1 MKIID
6 LNYSLEISNC
16 WSEEFMRHH
25 YCPKLAW
32 AALLLTPVVCF
43 AQAGANP
50 FAGNAQ
56 AAADGQKL
64 FVVSCAP
71 CHGKNGE
78 GAQGQVEGMRPP
90 DLTRGVFKAGRR
102 DEDLFR
108 VISDGVRGTEMQS
121 FKSLGADQIWRLV
134 VFIRTLSI
142 VTPVLNGNPVA
153 GEALFWGKGD
163 CGRCHQIGSRGSR
176 LGPDLAR
183 GGRRSN
189 AENLKKAIV
198 DPNADI
204 TPGYAII
211 TVITRDGKKITGL
224 ERWLDNFS
232 TRLVDESGNE
242 RTFLRDEVTSVTR
255 EMRSTMPENYGKT
268 FSDAELNDL
277 VAYIVKTRS
286 EVNSQ

>member
-1 MKIID
+1 MKHQ
-6 LNYSLEISNC
+6 Y
-16 WSEEFMRHH
+16 
-25 YCPKLAW
+25 YPKLVW
-32 AALLLTPVVCF
+32 AALLLTPLGCF

-50 FAGNAQ
+50 FGGNAQ

-64 FVVSCAP
+64 FSVSCAP

-78 GAQGQVEGMRPP
+78 GAQGQAEGMRPP
-90 DLTRGVFKAGRR
+90 DLTRGAFKAGRR

-108 VISDGVRGTEMQS
+108 VISDGVRGTEMPS
-121 FKSLGADQIWRLV
+121 FKSLGTDQIWRLV
-134 VFIRTLSI
+134 AFIRKLSA
-142 VTPVLNGNPVA
+142 VAPVLNGNPAA

-163 CGRCHQIGSRGSR
+163 CGRCHQIGSRGNR

-183 GGRRSN
+183 GSRRSN

-198 DPNADI
+198 DPNDDI

-211 TVITRDGKKITGL
+211 TVVTRDNKKISGL

-232 TRLVDESGNE
+232 ARLVDESGNE

-255 EMRSTMPENYGKT
+255 EMRSTMPDNYSKI
-268 FSDAELNDL
+268 FSDAELDDV

-286 EVNSQ
+286 EANSQ